1 MRILFYAPFK
11 PLDHPQPSGDWV
23 IATGLYDY
31 LVKQGHAVQKVSSLR
46 SRWIFWKPWLWI
58 RLIRERQQARQ
69 QIAEFRPQIWLTYHT
84 YYKAPDLLGPAVCRQ
99 ARLPYVVFQGSY
111 STKRKRDWRT
121 RPGYAMNKKALCA
134 ARLVL
139 SNRHE
144 DMDNLERLLPPN
156 RLAYVAPGIHPK
168 DFSFDEAARR
178 TLRSDWNVGEK
189 PVILSAAMFRPDVK
203 TEGLALVIRACGELV
218 RRGKPLHLVIAGD
231 GQEKHRLQR
240 LAEEQLPGRYR
251 FVGQIPRNEMYRFYS
266 AGDIF
271 AFPGIRES
279 LGMVY
284 LEAQSCGLPVVAF
297 ANGGIAEVVRN
308 QETGFLV
315 PLFATESYIQA
326 VDTLLMDKGLRWK
339 MGQAGQAYVRNAHDL
354 DQNYQLFEM
363 ALVRVAGEQ
372 WMESPAVDVVQTE
385 NKWWNFP

>member
-1 MRILFYAPFK
+1 MRILFYTPFK

-23 IATGLYDY
+23 IATGLFDY
-31 LVKQGHAVQKVSSLR
+31 LIKQGHAVQTVSSLR

-58 RLIRERQQARQ
+58 RLIHERRKARRQ
-69 QIAEFRPQIWLTYHT
+69 VAEFRPQLWLTYHT

-111 STKRKRDWRT
+111 STKRKKDWRT

-139 SNRHE
+139 SNRRE
-144 DMDNLERLLPPN
+144 DMLNLERLLPPN

-168 DFSFDEAARR
+168 DFSFDGEARSALRR
-178 TLRSDWNVGEK
+178 DWNVGEE
-189 PVILSAAMFRPDVK
+189 PIVLSAAMFRPDVK
-203 TEGLALVIRACGELV
+203 TQGLAWVIRVCGELR
-218 RRGKPLHLVIAGD
+218 RRGKVFHLVIAGD
-231 GQEKHRLQR
+231 GQEKSWLQR
-240 LAEEQLPGRYR
+240 LAEEHLPGRTR
-251 FVGQIPRNEMYRFYS
+251 FIGRIARNEMHRFYS

-297 ANGGIAEVVRN
+297 ANGGIPEVVRN

-315 PLFATESYIQA
+315 PLFAFESYLQA
-326 VDTLLMDKGLRWK
+326 LDTLLSDKGLRRK
-339 MGQAGQAYVRNAHDL
+339 MGQAGQSYVRESHDL
-354 DQNYQLFEM
+354 DQNYQKLEM
-363 ALVRVAGEQ
+363 ALTHVAGEPGT
-372 WMESPAVDVVQTE
+372 ESPAGDGAQME
-385 NKWWNFP
+385 NEE

>member
-1 MRILFYAPFK
+1 MRILFYTPFK

-23 IATGLYDY
+23 IATGLFDY
-31 LVKQGHAVQKVSSLR
+31 LMKQGHTVRTVSSLR

-58 RLIRERQQARQ
+58 RLIHERQKARR

-111 STKRKRDWRT
+111 STKRRRDWRT

-139 SNRHE
+139 SNRRE
-144 DMDNLERLLPPN
+144 DMLNLERLLPPN

-168 DFSFDEAARR
+168 DFSFDGAARNE
-178 TLRSDWNVGEK
+178 LRRDWNVGEE
-189 PVILSAAMFRPDVK
+189 PVVLSAAMFRPDVK
-203 TEGLALVIRACGELV
+203 TQGLAWVIRTCGELC
-218 RRGKPLHLVIAGD
+218 RRGKTLHLVIAGA
-231 GQEKHRLQR
+231 GQEQSWLER
-240 LAEEQLPGRYR
+240 LAEEQLPGRTR
-251 FVGQIPRNEMYRFYS
+251 FVGRIARNEMYRFYS

-297 ANGGIAEVVRN
+297 ANGGIPEVVRN

-315 PLFATESYIQA
+315 PLFAFESYLQA
-326 VDTLLMDKGLRWK
+326 LDTLLSDKGLRRK
-339 MGQAGQAYVRNAHDL
+339 MGKAGQSYVRESHDL
-354 DQNYQLFEM
+354 DQNYQQLEM
-363 ALVRVAGEQ
+363 ALTHVADEP
-372 WMESPAVDVVQTE
+372 WTESPAGDGAQME
-385 NKWWNFP
+385 NEG